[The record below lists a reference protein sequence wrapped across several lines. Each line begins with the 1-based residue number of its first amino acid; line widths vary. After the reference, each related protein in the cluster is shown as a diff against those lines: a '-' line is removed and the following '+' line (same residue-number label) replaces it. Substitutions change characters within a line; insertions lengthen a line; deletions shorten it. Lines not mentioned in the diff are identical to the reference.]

1 MFLNTLKNYKR
12 IDPVLKP
19 PLIIEIDEDF
29 DNQDFQEKLNY
40 FKKNY

>member
-12 IDPVLKP
+12 IDPVFEP

-29 DNQDFQEKLNY
+29 DNQDFQEKL
-40 FKKNY
+40 KNI